1 MQGIIY
7 IKGEIGQ
14 DVHLVDIV
22 SQVEKQKEAT
32 SFTVYINSVGGIVDV
47 GFDMYYYLKSL
58 NVPINTVGQEI
69 VASIATVIFMAG
81 VNRELELGTE
91 FMIHM
96 PSGGVQG
103 TSKEIDEYN
112 TMLKKY
118 DKKVIDFYKETTG
131 LTEEALRPLLD
142 YETWL
147 SPNLAQDLRFTTKKA
162 DNVPV
167 LAKATFNLNTDRMS
181 EFSKEDKNWLEK
193 QFEKILNI
201 GKKEPVKNIVLQDTD
216 GVEIDFPDVMEGEE
230 PEIGVSTATVDGAPA
245 NGDYLMPDGRTFTFA
260 EGVLTAIVE
269 AEEPDANAERIAEL
283 EKQLAEAQATATAN
297 ATKVEEQETIIAEMK
312 ANTKELKAKITS
324 KFEDVE
330 PKEIKEDAPVNSAL
344 SALKNLKQKRNK

>member
-201 GKKEPVKNIVLQDTD
+201 GKKEPVKNIVLQDAD

-245 NGDYLMPDGRTFTFA
+245 VGDYLMPDGRTFTFA

-269 AEEPDANAERIAEL
+269 AEEPDANAERIAGIR
-283 EKQLAEAQATATAN
+283 EA
-297 ATKVEEQETIIAEMK
+297 ISRS
-312 ANTKELKAKITS
+312 TS
-324 KFEDVE
+324 
-330 PKEIKEDAPVNSAL
+330 NSR
-344 SALKNLKQKRNK
+344 SKCY